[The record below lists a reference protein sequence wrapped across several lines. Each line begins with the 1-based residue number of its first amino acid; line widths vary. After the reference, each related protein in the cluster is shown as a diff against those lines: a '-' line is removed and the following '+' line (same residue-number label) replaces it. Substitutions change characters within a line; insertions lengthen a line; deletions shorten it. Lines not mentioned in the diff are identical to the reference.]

1 MAKRRATRSRK
12 AAKTSK
18 SKRTSASKSKR
29 SPKIRKSR
37 KSKGT
42 RKAKRPLNKFF
53 KMMMDAKKRNLPSF
67 QYNGK
72 SYTQRSK
79 NGMIFYKAK

>member
-1 MAKRRATRSRK
+1 MVKRRATRSRK
-12 AAKTSK
+12 ASKLPK
-18 SKRTSASKSKR
+18 SKRTRAPKSKR
-29 SPKIRKSR
+29 SPKVRKTR
-37 KSKGT
+37 RSKGT
-42 RKAKRPLNKFF
+42 RKSKRPLNKFF

-79 NGMIFYKAK
+79 NGMVFYKAK

>member
-12 AAKTSK
+12 AAKTPK
-18 SKRTSASKSKR
+18 TRRAKTPKSKR
-29 SPKIRKSR
+29 SPKVRKS
-37 KSKGT
+37 KSSKGT
-42 RKAKRPLNKFF
+42 RKSKRPLNKFF

-79 NGMIFYKAK
+79 NGMIYYKAK

>member
-12 AAKTSK
+12 TAKTPK
-18 SKRTSASKSKR
+18 SRRAKT
-29 SPKIRKSR
+29 PKSR
-37 KSKGT
+37 KSKSSKGT
-42 RKAKRPLNKFF
+42 RKSKRPLNKFF

-79 NGMIFYKAK
+79 NGMIYYKAK